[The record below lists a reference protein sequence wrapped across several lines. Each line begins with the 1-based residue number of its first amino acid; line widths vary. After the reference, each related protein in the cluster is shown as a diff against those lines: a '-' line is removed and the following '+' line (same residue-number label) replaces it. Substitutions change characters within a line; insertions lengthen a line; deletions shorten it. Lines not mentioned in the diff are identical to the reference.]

1 MVGSHYCHS
10 AALGIEIRGE
20 GSDGGLEAMTYSGW
34 RDQRETRWTR
44 CSEQLDMGSKE
55 EERIWDVLRGQTRSP
70 AEWLRHS
77 EKWDPEGLL
86 VCGEG
91 RGWHRANVIG
101 LAFNVHY
108 GKSSRNS

>member
-1 MVGSHYCHS
+1 MGHIYCLS

-20 GSDGGLEAMTYSGW
+20 GSAGGLEAMTDSGW
-34 RDQRETRWTR
+34 RDQGETRWTR
-44 CSEQLDMGSKE
+44 CTEQLDMGSKE

-70 AEWLRHS
+70 SEWLRHS
-77 EKWDPEGLL
+77 EKWGPEGLL

-101 LAFNVHY
+101 LAFSVHC
-108 GKSSRNS
+108 GKSSRNT